1 MSACLYFFY
10 GMAPARCR
18 PASRLIWAG
27 LLMAACLSATTMFP
41 ATPAATTASAATAAP
56 PSPTSDLLADSRTA
70 LEDELYDV
78 AQAKLTDYLQKAS
91 TPAERREGILLM
103 AQTLYGQKRYQE
115 MLQLLEQNKKLADGS
130 PQADAFE
137 FWLAMA
143 NFEKDRWAQVVVACR
158 LLDQQYPQSQYR
170 SRALRL
176 QAWSLVKQGETNAAV
191 ACFARFADLY
201 ENTPDGP
208 ANRLD
213 WAETLINAGR
223 INAAREVLEHMPST
237 NPETRVGQEYLS
249 MLGRIYLN
257 ERAWNKAR
265 NAYTPL
271 ANLRNVPDEYRATAL
286 LSLTEI
292 AVAQTNMVEALSLL
306 DRGIEQLSDPALKGI
321 CNLRKG
327 KLLLKMD
334 KPEEGIALV
343 RSFVVAQSTNALAR
357 DVQLE
362 LAQTLLDKG
371 LSEMALRDF
380 QNYLETFSDPAGMA
394 RAQQGKG
401 RALFNL
407 GRFNEATLAFEKAC
421 EEEPNLAEKAR
432 NRLYV
437 GDAHVA
443 AGQYKLAIES
453 YARVQTQWPESLLA
467 DQAEFQVAECWARL
481 DQPARA
487 KTLFWDLVD
496 KDPDGELTPAALLR
510 IADIEFQQG
519 HADTAR
525 ALYMDISRAYPNPTR
540 SRALHGL
547 GLIEY
552 CAERFGAALDYFD
565 LAHSACPTGGVA
577 DRALYLSAWCRVR
590 LGQDE
595 QAATAFRAFTERYP
609 DSTWA
614 PDALFWVSEYE
625 YNHGRY
631 GPAETGFLTVER
643 QYPQGTIADAALFWA
658 GRAALRQNEFRR
670 ANNHFALLIKEYPAS
685 PKRPEARYYQA
696 AALCELGEFTAAIL
710 IFDDLIK
717 QFPDHELNETAWFR
731 KGDCQFTLGT
741 EDPKRYDEA
750 ISSYQ
755 TILDRPAVTL
765 KARMQAEYKIGRCL
779 EKAGRIPNAFEHY
792 MNGVYLYCKTAD
804 HLPEESVWF
813 TRAAF
818 QAAALKEAEKSW
830 RKAAAIYQRIVDADV
845 PSSTEAQACINRLHT
860 EHWLYF
866 Y

>member
-1 MSACLYFFY
+1 
-10 GMAPARCR
+10 MATARYRPARL
-18 PASRLIWAG
+18 LIQAG
-27 LLMAACLSATTMFP
+27 LLIATTLLATILWPTTLLSATP
-41 ATPAATTASAATAAP
+41 AATAAP
-56 PSPTSDLLADSRTA
+56 PSQTSDLLADSRTA

-78 AQAKLTDYLQKAS
+78 AYAKLTQYLQKAT
-91 TPAERREGILLM
+91 TPEERREGILML
-103 AQTLYGQKRYQE
+103 AQTLYGQKRYQD
-115 MLQLLEQNKKLADGS
+115 MLQLLEQNRKLADGS
-130 PQADAFE
+130 SQADAFE

-143 NFEKDRWAQVVVACR
+143 NFEKERWAQVVVACR

-201 ENTPDGP
+201 ENTPEGP

-237 NPETRVGQEYLS
+237 NPETRVGQEHLS

-265 NAYTPL
+265 TAYTPL
-271 ANLRNVPDEYRATAL
+271 ANLRNVPDEYRAMAL

-292 AVAQTNMVEALSLL
+292 AAAQTNLVEALSLL
-306 DRGIEQLSDPALKGI
+306 DRGIEQLSDPTLKGI

-343 RSFVVAQSTNALAR
+343 RSFVVAQSTNTLAR
-357 DVQLE
+357 EVQLE

-371 LSEMALRDF
+371 LSDKALRDF
-380 QNYLETFSDPAGMA
+380 QNYLETFSDPAGTA

-421 EEEPNLAEKAR
+421 EGEPNPLEKAR

-453 YARVQTQWPESLLA
+453 YARVQTQWPETLLA

-481 DQPARA
+481 DEPARA
-487 KTLFWDLVD
+487 KTLFWDLAD
-496 KDPDGELTPAALLR
+496 KDPDSELTPAALLR
-510 IADIEFQQG
+510 IADIEFLQG
-519 HADTAR
+519 HAGTAR
-525 ALYMDISRAYPNPTR
+525 TLYTDISRTYPNPTR
-540 SRALHGL
+540 ARALHGL

-552 CAERFGAALDYFD
+552 CADRFGTALNYFEQ
-565 LAHSACPTGGVA
+565 AHSACPTGDVA
-577 DRALYLSAWCRVR
+577 DRALYLGAWCRFR

-595 QAATAFRAFTERYP
+595 QAVTAFRAFVERYP
-609 DSTWA
+609 YSAWA

-631 GPAETGFLTVER
+631 GQAETGFLTTAR
-643 QYPQGTIADAALFWA
+643 RYPKGTIADAALFWA
-658 GRAALRQNEFRR
+658 GRAALMQNEFRR
-670 ANNHFALLIKEYPAS
+670 ANNHFTLLIKEYPAS
-685 PKRPEARYYQA
+685 SKRPEARYYQA

-710 IFDDLIK
+710 IFNDLIK

-731 KGDCQFTLGT
+731 KGDCQFTIGT

-750 ISSYQ
+750 LFSYQ
-755 TILDRPAVTL
+755 TILDRPAITPT
-765 KARMQAEYKIGRCL
+765 ARMQAEYKIGRCL
-779 EKAGRIPNAFEHY
+779 EKTGRIPDAFEHY
-792 MNGVYLYCKTAD
+792 MNGVYLYYKTSD
-804 HLPEESVWF
+804 HLPEDSVWF

-845 PSSTEAQACINRLHT
+845 PSSTEALARINRLRT
-860 EHWLYF
+860 EHWLFF

>member
-1 MSACLYFFY
+1 MSACPYFFF
-10 GMAPARCR
+10 GMATARYRPARL
-18 PASRLIWAG
+18 LIWAV
-27 LLMAACLSATTMFP
+27 LLMAASLLS
-41 ATPAATTASAATAAP
+41 ATPAARAAP
-56 PSPTSDLLADSRTA
+56 LSPTSDLLADSRAA

-78 AQAKLTDYLQKAS
+78 AHAKLTHYLQKAA
-91 TPAERREGILLM
+91 TPEERREGILLL

-115 MLQLLEQNKKLADGS
+115 MLQLLEQNRKLAAGS
-130 PQADAFE
+130 SQADAFE

-143 NFEKDRWAQVVVACR
+143 NFEKERWTQVVVACR
-158 LLDQQYPQSQYR
+158 WLDQQYPLSPYR
-170 SRALRL
+170 YRALRL

-201 ENTPDGP
+201 ENTPEGP

-237 NPETRVGQEYLS
+237 NPETRAGQEHLS

-257 ERAWNKAR
+257 EHAWNKAR

-271 ANLRNVPDEYRATAL
+271 ANLRNVPDEYRAMAL
-286 LSLTEI
+286 LSLAEI
-292 AVAQTNMVEALSLL
+292 AVAQTNLVKALSLL
-306 DRGIEQLSDPALKGI
+306 DRGIEQLSDPTLKGI

-357 DVQLE
+357 EVQFE

-371 LSEMALRDF
+371 LSDKALRDF
-380 QNYLETFSDPAGMA
+380 QNYLETFSDPAGTA

-407 GRFNEATLAFEKAC
+407 GRFNEAALAFDKAC
-421 EEEPNLAEKAR
+421 EGEPNPLEKAR
-432 NRLYV
+432 NRLHI
-437 GDAHVA
+437 GDAHMA

-453 YARVQTQWPESLLA
+453 YARVQTQWPETLPA

-487 KTLFWDLVD
+487 ETLFWDLAD
-496 KDPDGELTPAALLR
+496 KDPDGELTSAALLR
-510 IADIEFQQG
+510 IADLELLQG
-519 HADTAR
+519 RTDTAR
-525 ALYMDISRAYPNPTR
+525 SLYTDISRAYPDPTR
-540 SRALHGL
+540 ARALHGL

-552 CAERFGAALDYFD
+552 RADRFGTALDYFEQ
-565 LAHSACPTGGVA
+565 AHSACPTSDVA
-577 DRALYLSAWCRVR
+577 DRAMYLGAWCRVR
-590 LGQDE
+590 MGQDK
-595 QAATAFRAFTERYP
+595 QAVTAFRTFVERY
-609 DSTWA
+609 SNSAWA

-631 GPAETGFLTVER
+631 GPAETGFLTVAR

-670 ANNHFALLIKEYPAS
+670 ANNHFALLIKEYPTS

-696 AALCELGEFTAAIL
+696 AALCELGEFAAAIL
-710 IFDDLIK
+710 IFNDLIK

-750 ISSYQ
+750 LSSYQ
-755 TILDRPAVTL
+755 IILDRPAVTP

-779 EKAGRIPNAFEHY
+779 EKTDRIPNAFEHY
-792 MNGVYLYCKTAD
+792 MNTVYLYYKTAD
-804 HLPEESVWF
+804 HLPEDSVWF

-818 QAAALKEAEKSW
+818 QAAALKETEKSW

-845 PSSTEAQACINRLHT
+845 PSSAEALARINRLRT
-860 EHWLYF
+860 EHWLFF

>member
-1 MSACLYFFY
+1 MSACPYLFS
-10 GMAPARCR
+10 GIAAARYR
-18 PASRLIWAG
+18 PAHLLIWAT
-27 LLMAACLSATTMFP
+27 LLLATTLL
-41 ATPAATTASAATAAP
+41 AVTPAARAAP
-56 PSPTSDLLADSRTA
+56 LSSTSALLADSRSA
-70 LEDELYDV
+70 LQDELYDV
-78 AQAKLTDYLQKAS
+78 AYTKLTQYLQQAS
-91 TPAERREGILLM
+91 TPEERREGILLL
-103 AQTLYGQKRYQE
+103 AQTLYGQKRYQD
-115 MLQLLEQNKKLADGS
+115 MLQLLEQNRKLADGS

-143 NFEKDRWAQVVVACR
+143 NFEKERWTQVVVACR
-158 LLDQQYPQSQYR
+158 LLEKQYPQSQYC

-176 QAWSLVKQGETNAAV
+176 QACSLVKQGETNAAV

-201 ENTPDGP
+201 EATPEGP

-249 MLGRIYLN
+249 ILGRIYLN
-257 ERAWNKAR
+257 EHAWNKAR

-271 ANLRNVPDEYRATAL
+271 AKLHNVPDEYRATAL
-286 LSLTEI
+286 LSLSEI
-292 AVAQTNMVEALSLL
+292 AEAQTNMVEALSLL
-306 DRGIEQLSDPALKGI
+306 DQGIEQLSDPNLKGI

-357 DVQLE
+357 EVQLE

-371 LSEMALRDF
+371 LFDKALRDF
-380 QNYLETFSDPAGMA
+380 QNYLETFSDPAGTA

-421 EEEPNLAEKAR
+421 EGEPNPLQKAR
-432 NRLYV
+432 NRLYI
-437 GDAHVA
+437 GDAHMA
-443 AGQYKLAIES
+443 ANQYKLAIES
-453 YARVQTQWPESLLA
+453 YARVQSQWPESMLA
-467 DQAEFQVAECWARL
+467 DQAEFQIAECWARL
-481 DQPARA
+481 DEPERA
-487 KTLFWDLVD
+487 KTLFWDLAD
-496 KDPDGELTPAALLR
+496 RDPDGELTPAALLR

-525 ALYMDISRAYPNPTR
+525 TLYRDISRAYPNPTR
-540 SRALHGL
+540 ARALQGL

-552 CAERFGAALDYFD
+552 CADRFSTALDYFEQ
-565 LAHSACPTGGVA
+565 AHSASPTSDVA
-577 DRALYLSAWCRVR
+577 DRAMYLSAWCRVR

-595 QAATAFRAFTERYP
+595 QAMAAFQTFVGRYP
-609 DSTWA
+609 NSAWA

-625 YNHGRY
+625 YNHGLY
-631 GPAETGFLTVER
+631 GPAETGFLTVAR
-643 QYPQGTIADAALFWA
+643 QYPKGTIADAALFWA
-658 GRAALRQNEFRR
+658 GRAALRQNEFHR
-670 ANNHFALLIKEYPAS
+670 ANSHFALLIKEYPAS

-696 AALCELGEFTAAIL
+696 AALCELGQFTAAIL

-717 QFPDHELNETAWFR
+717 QFPDHELNESAWFR

-750 ISSYQ
+750 LSSYQ
-755 TILDRPAVTL
+755 AILDRPAVTP

-779 EKAGRIPNAFEHY
+779 EKTGRMPSAFEHY
-792 MNGVYLYCKTAD
+792 MNAVYLYYKTAD
-804 HLPEESVWF
+804 HSPEESVWF

-818 QAAALKEAEKSW
+818 QAATLKEAEKSW
-830 RKAAAIYQRIVDADV
+830 RKATAIYQRIVDADV
-845 PSSTEAQACINRLHT
+845 PSSAEALARINRLRT